1 MDGGPAKTEKP
12 RLTFMGRAA
21 PMQTS
26 HTCLDLLDTDE
37 NPLADGKMPSIPRL
51 RYLRQLRPRPV

>member
-1 MDGGPAKTEKP
+1 
-12 RLTFMGRAA
+12 MGRAA

-26 HTCLDLLDTDE
+26 HACLNLLDTDE

-51 RYLRQLRPRPV
+51 RDLRQFRPRPV